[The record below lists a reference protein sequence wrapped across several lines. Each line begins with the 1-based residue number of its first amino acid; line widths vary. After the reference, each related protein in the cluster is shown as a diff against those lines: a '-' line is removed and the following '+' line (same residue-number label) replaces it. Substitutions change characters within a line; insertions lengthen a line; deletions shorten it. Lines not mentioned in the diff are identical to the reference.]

1 MKQQQMKRA
10 LLAVLVSG
18 MFLPMAA
25 QAADADLLKKLEA
38 LTKEVEALKA
48 QVQAQQKAT
57 EKVADKVEMAESK
70 SVGKWLTIGGD
81 YQFRVDSMKGETKPF
96 LDISN
101 AFSVMQTNAMMGMPG
116 PTLSELVMVSEGM
129 KSIGT
134 YQAASSFLQAVQ
146 TAPPGNPGI
155 DAARAMLGYMYPGG
169 FTNPP
174 NPDLLVPS
182 YKPKNSTMYTN
193 RFGLDLNAKAAQD
206 VSVSARLMMYKT
218 FGDQTMDALSNGSNA
233 PFSADR
239 VGVFDG
245 TLGHVPSDSYL
256 NVDRAYATW
265 NNLFDEDMWFSVGRR
280 PSTNGAPTNLKYN
293 TEWPGRGGTPALLV
307 DYAFDGMTL
316 GYGFDIDALPGAY
329 AKVCYGRG
337 FESGFRSPLTNS
349 IQDTDMLGV
358 ALVPLDTE
366 KARVWLQWNRGMNIF
381 DAPKM
386 KNTYFGTTM
395 PSTNLG
401 DIDWYG
407 VGIMGKIKNVGSGD
421 LNYFA
426 DFGLS
431 KTHPNNNVS
440 SQFGFQ
446 GLLTGGFF
454 SPEAPKDKTGGAIY
468 LGVRYDLPSKT
479 KIGFE
484 YNYGSKNW
492 ITFAPASADM
502 WTTKVGTR
510 GSVYE
515 AYLIQE
521 LDAKPIS
528 SFAAKSFFRL
538 GFQYY
543 DFKYTGSNNWVGAP
557 VRISD
562 VNGQMMTMTPLEK
575 AYDLYGTLEVK
586 F

>member
-18 MFLPMAA
+18 IFLPLSV

-48 QVQAQQKAT
+48 QVQAQQVQTKQ
-57 EKVADKVEMAESK
+57 VADKVEIAESK
-70 SVGKWLTIGGD
+70 SIGKWLTIGGD

-129 KSIGT
+129 KTIGT

-155 DAARAMLGYMYPGG
+155 DAARAMLGYMFPAG

-174 NPDLLVPS
+174 NPDLVVPAH
-182 YKPKNSTMYTN
+182 KPKNSTIYTN

-206 VSVSARLMMYKT
+206 VSVSARLGMYKV

-358 ALVPLDTE
+358 ALVPIDTDRM
-366 KARVWLQWNRGMNIF
+366 RVWLQWNRGMDIF

-407 VGIMGKIKNVGSGD
+407 AGIMGKIKNVGSGD
-421 LNYFA
+421 LHYFA

-431 KTHPNNNVS
+431 KTHPNSNVS

-454 SPEAPKDKTGGAIY
+454 DPHVPKDKTGGAVY

-510 GSVYE
+510 GNVYE
-515 AYLIQE
+515 AYVIQE

-528 SFAAKSFFRL
+528 SFAAKSFFRF

-557 VRISD
+557 VKISD

-575 AYDLYGTLEVK
+575 AYDIYGTLEVK

>member
-18 MFLPMAA
+18 MFLPLGA

-48 QVQAQQKAT
+48 QVQAQQVQTKQ
-57 EKVADKVEMAESK
+57 VADKVEMVETK
-70 SVGKWLTIGGD
+70 SVGKWLEIGGD
-81 YQFRVDSMKGETKPF
+81 YQFRIDSMKGETKTYSDVNT
-96 LDISN
+96 L
-101 AFSVMQTNAMMGMPG
+101 FSTAEQQLQAGFFSDPATYGPQVTAMMNFKNGMYGVKTWQQAGQFLYANQGLLGNLMMGFG
-116 PTLSELVMVSEGM
+116 PS
-129 KSIGT
+129 
-134 YQAASSFLQAVQ
+134 AAVA
-146 TAPPGNPGI
+146 
-155 DAARAMLGYMYPGG
+155 
-169 FTNPP
+169 
-174 NPDLLVPS
+174 S
-182 YKPKNSTMYTN
+182 YKPKNETLYTN
-193 RFGLDLNAKAAQD
+193 RFGLDLGAKVAQD

-218 FGDQTMDALSNGSNA
+218 FGDQSTDAIMNTANA
-233 PFSADR
+233 PYFADR

-280 PSTNGAPTNLKYN
+280 PSTNGAPSNLRYN

-316 GYGFDIDALPGAY
+316 GYGFDTDALPGGY

-337 FESGFRSPLTNS
+337 FDSGFQWTPGNS
-349 IQDTDMLGV
+349 IKDTDMIGV
-358 ALVPLDTE
+358 AFVPIDTG
-366 KARVWLQWNRGMNIF
+366 ATRVWLQWNRGINIF

-386 KNTYFGTTM
+386 KNTYFGDTA
-395 PSTNLG
+395 PSINLG

-407 VGIMGKIKNVGSGD
+407 AGIMGKIKNVGKGD

-426 DFGLS
+426 DFGVS
-431 KTHPNNNVS
+431 VTHPNNNVS
-440 SQFGFQ
+440 AQFGFQ

-454 SPEAPKDKTGGAIY
+454 APAAPKDKTGTAVM

-479 KIGFE
+479 KFGFE

-492 ITFAPASADM
+492 ITFAPAAADM
-502 WTTKVGTR
+502 WTAKVGTR
-510 GSVYE
+510 GNVYE
-515 AYLIQE
+515 AYMIQE
-521 LDAKPIS
+521 LDAKPIAS
-528 SFAAKSFFRL
+528 AMAKSFFRL
-538 GFQYY
+538 GFQAY

-557 VRISD
+557 VKISGLSAA
-562 VNGQMMTMTPLEK
+562 NMLTTAPLEK
-575 AYDLYGTLEVK
+575 AYDIYGTLEVK